1 MASDTIKFTY
11 DAPELRNI
19 VKALDAMGEQAIA
32 ESKKQSGALVEY
44 LRKKIIDK
52 SCPYNNDDTN
62 R

>member
-44 LRKKIIDK
+44 LRKK
-52 SCPYNNDDTN
+52 NH
-62 R
+62 